1 MLWLDALKLG
11 RMHKTGKHALKLVC
25 DSLKLGKDA
34 LKLGRM
40 H

>member
-1 MLWLDALKLG
+1 MLGRMHWSWVGCTEAGKDALKL
-11 RMHKTGKHALKLVC
+11 AC